1 MDWQTLT
8 LFAVS
13 SFLVSATPGANML
26 FAFQMGLNHGFQKTL
41 WVMAGLS
48 VGLAVLLTLALLGL
62 GLIAKYPMVLT
73 VIKVLGA
80 LYLIYL
86 GVLSW
91 QDNHKLEQGDR
102 HIAPSPLKLFQG
114 GVWIS
119 LSNPK
124 AMLFFAAFFP
134 KFINFSAP
142 LLPQYAVLIALFFVM
157 ESFWQ
162 VVYALG
168 GIKFSTWLNHGKRM
182 LYLNRLCGLIF
193 MGIGAM
199 LIYESVF
206 LIIKI

>member
-1 MDWQTLT
+1 MSWQTLMF
-8 LFAVS
+8 FAVS

-26 FAFQMGLNHGFQKTL
+26 FAFQTGLNHGFKKTL
-41 WVMAGLS
+41 WVMAGLCA
-48 VGLAVLLTLALLGL
+48 GLLVLLVLALLGL

-73 VIKVLGA
+73 VIKILGA
-80 LYLIYL
+80 LYLMYL

-91 QDNHKLEQGDR
+91 QDNSKLQTKTQA
-102 HIAPSPLKLFQG
+102 ISPSPLQLFNH
-114 GVWIS
+114 GVWVS

-142 LLPQYAVLIALFFVM
+142 LLPQYVVLTVLFFVV
-157 ESFWQ
+157 ETFWQ
-162 VVYALG
+162 AIYALG
-168 GIKFSTWLNHGKRM
+168 GIRLSTWLNHGKRM

-193 MGIGAM
+193 VGFGVM

-206 LIIKI
+206 